1 MTVNTDGTRPT
12 VLPTI
17 RDLFAAVALMGG
29 AVQGDDADGLT
40 DIEWSAGRLA
50 DAVAF
55 AKFARRAGWPVEIR
69 PGSPILSLGSTV
81 VLQVQAQPRDRSA
94 FERDRYPAN
103 AVTPQPVD
111 ETLPRN
117 CPTCQT
123 IEWWCVP
130 NATARRI
137 LWHGAGHPSDQ
148 GEAIVRDELRFGGEP
163 KVQPA
168 PERKPAPVTDAEFW
182 GF

>member
-1 MTVNTDGTRPT
+1 VGVCNE
-12 VLPTI
+12 
-17 RDLFAAVALMGG
+17 RDHVCCVRA
-29 AVQGDDADGLT
+29 
-40 DIEWSAGRLA
+40 SRRLA
-50 DAVAF
+50 GGDP
-55 AKFARRAGWPVEIR
+55 AGLAE
-69 PGSPILSLGSTV
+69 
-81 VLQVQAQPRDRSA
+81 RDRSA
-94 FERDRYPAN
+94 FEADRYPAN

-111 ETLPRN
+111 ETQPRN

-148 GEAIVRDELRFGGEP
+148 GEAIIRDEIRYGGEQRGP
-163 KVQPA
+163 GPVHYTSPSA
-168 PERKPAPVTDAEFW
+168 VIACGEPITGDTVLSPERSGVTCPACRTAMDGARERRQTPAPVTDAEFW